1 MYLTVPGT
9 KKWSVRSFLV
19 PAPPFLVLWFETQK
33 VNWIK
38 FRIYRKYNYENKAI
52 HNHTTQITNVI
63 SSNSLLNLFIDPDI
77 LLFNTEKNSTKN
89 SEPLSHHPFWWT
101 LKEDQLNCSMA
112 TAATRGWPRLMY
124 PSPSPTFSKAFSW
137 HSG

>member
-1 MYLTVPGT
+1 MYLTMPGS

-19 PAPPFLVLWFETQK
+19 PESPFLFLSFETQK

-38 FRIYRKYNYENKAI
+38 FRKYNYEKAI

-77 LLFNTEKNSTKN
+77 LLFYTEKNSTKN
-89 SEPLSHHPFWWT
+89 SESLSYHPFWWT

-112 TAATRGWPRLMY
+112 IAATRGWPSLMY
-124 PSPSPTFSKAFSW
+124 PSPSPTFSKAFNW